1 MSSGKPF
8 KDFLPPLLPEILD
21 TLQEM
26 NFATATPVQGS
37 VIPYFLSHKD
47 INASACTGSGK
58 TLSFLIPVFQILAK
72 SESCNK
78 PGEIGGIIISPTR
91 ELAHQTFTVAQQ
103 FEQHLPQVHVVLLTG
118 GNEIAED
125 LEQLQSDKTLLV
137 IATPG
142 RLKDVIDR
150 QGEKLAIRNLEVLI
164 LDEADVLLVL
174 YGRNR

>member
-8 KDFLPPLLPEILD
+8 KDFLPPLLPEILE

-26 NFATATPVQGS
+26 NFTTATPVQGA

-72 SESCNK
+72 SDSCNK
-78 PGEIGGIIISPTR
+78 PGDIGGIIISPTR
-91 ELAHQTFTVAQQ
+91 ELALQTFTVAQQ
-103 FEQHLPQVHVVLLTG
+103 FEHHITNIHVILLTG
-118 GNEIAED
+118 GNEIAD
-125 LEQLQSDKTLLV
+125 DMKQLQSDKCLLV

-164 LDEADVLLVL
+164 LDEADVLLVI
-174 YGRNR
+174 YGRDR

>member
-1 MSSGKPF
+1 M
-8 KDFLPPLLPEILD
+8 
-21 TLQEM
+21 
-26 NFATATPVQGS
+26 
-37 VIPYFLSHKD
+37 
-47 INASACTGSGK
+47 
-58 TLSFLIPVFQILAK
+58 
-72 SESCNK
+72 
-78 PGEIGGIIISPTR
+78 
-91 ELAHQTFTVAQQ
+91 AHQTFTVAQQ